1 MAKSCKK
8 GTGEKM
14 TSFFIGGVPAP
25 KGSKNGFIRGG
36 KVVLVESSKKEKPWR
51 EAVARIAGENIDEPK
66 EGPIRLVLEFI
77 MPRTKAMGN
86 KVAQPMTQKPD
97 LDKLIRSTCD
107 GLTGPGYVDDSQVV
121 SVLAVKRRAAP
132 GEETGAAV
140 TLESM
145 EEKYDN
151 VTAIA
156 A

>member
-1 MAKSCKK
+1 
-8 GTGEKM
+8 M
-14 TSFFIGGVPAP
+14 TNFFIPGIPAP
-25 KGSKNGFIRGG
+25 QGSKSGFIRGG
-36 KVVLVESSKKEKPWR
+36 RVVMVESSKKVKPWR
-51 EAVARIAGENIDEPK
+51 EAVARVAGENVDEPK

-121 SVLAVKRRAAP
+121 SVSAVKRRAAP
-132 GEETGAAV
+132 DEATGAFV
-140 TLESM
+140 MLESM

-151 VTAIA
+151 VTALA